1 MPPSGV
7 APADGRSM
15 RTWSLV
21 VGCSA
26 LLVLG
31 AGCAPPETP
40 EEWTAER
47 RSDSDA
53 TTDLTRRLCDDVE
66 AVALGSLAHHIELD
80 PLLDG
85 LASIA
90 ARTGAADALP
100 QIEQLRATDSEGPVT
115 HGPADAG
122 ERWSVLAT
130 TLDAATADHCEIP
143 VFTAM
148 YVATHWSSCHGEVDV
163 PVARLVPP
171 APDDRRCSA
180 DGSPGWLPCFGDA
193 REGYLPVDCT
203 TGDVLIV
210 TGSDWVPTSGSDQ
223 AHSDQAR

>member
-1 MPPSGV
+1 
-7 APADGRSM
+7 M
-15 RTWSLV
+15 RTWFLV

-26 LLVLG
+26 LLVLV
-31 AGCAPPETP
+31 AGCAPPEAP
-40 EEWTAER
+40 AGWTAER

-66 AVALGSLAHHIELD
+66 AVALGSLAHHTELD
-80 PLLDG
+80 PVLDG

-90 ARTGAADALP
+90 ARTGATDALP
-100 QIEQLRATDSEGPVT
+100 EIERLRATDSDRPAGT
-115 HGPADAG
+115 QAAADAG
-122 ERWSVLAT
+122 DPWSALAT
-130 TLDAATADHCEIP
+130 TLDAATGDHCEIP

-148 YVATHWSSCHGEVDV
+148 YAATDWSSCHGEVDV